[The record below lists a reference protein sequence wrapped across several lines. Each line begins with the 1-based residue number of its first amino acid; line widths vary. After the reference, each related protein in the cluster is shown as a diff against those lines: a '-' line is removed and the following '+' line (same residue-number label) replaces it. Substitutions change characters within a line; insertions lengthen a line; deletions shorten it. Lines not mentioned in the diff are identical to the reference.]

1 MLRTL
6 AGSGVSFTWLPITGG
21 EGGELVAQALSISPA
36 SSASKRVVVQLLCI
50 LVFFQLLQGSVLGL
64 QATHGQSMVKGEP
77 CPLGCLCGACSNLG
91 RQGRVTAVHA
101 HLLDA
106 DRD

>member
-1 MLRTL
+1 MRTL

-50 LVFFQLLQGSVLGL
+50 FIFFQLLHSSVLGL
-64 QATHGQSMVKGEP
+64 QTADGQRVVKGKARAF
-77 CPLGCLCGACSNLG
+77 GCLSSTCSDLG
-91 RQGRVTAVHA
+91 GQGHVTVVYA